1 MLYMEA
7 LFQNWKKHMLQ
18 IGIPRVLKPQNA
30 NIFCGIS
37 LTLLPLI
44 PTVAHRYHVNFLS
57 IHDNFP
63 STNNNFLSIHDDFLS
78 THDNI
83 LSSKTTFFLPMTT
96 FVPPMKTVCLSIH
109 DSFLATHD
117 NNAF

>member
-57 IHDNFP
+57 
-63 STNNNFLSIHDDFLS
+63 TNNNFLSIHDDFLS

-96 FVPPMKTVCLSIH
+96 FVPPMTTVCLSIH